1 MVTRWRDVLARQGLS
16 WHAGSLWCIVVLLCW
31 ACMSTAWAQHATHGS
46 TASQRRAPPVLA
58 MGAAFASDGVLWVVG
73 LNPARRLFVQHSA
86 DAGLTWGAPR
96 LLDIGQDV
104 VSAEGENRP
113 KIAFGSSGQAVITYT
128 QPLSR
133 PYTGEI
139 RMLRS
144 GDGGRSFSAPFTVH
158 RDRQLITHR
167 FESVAFDAQGVL
179 HTVWVDKR
187 DLEALK
193 TKSPGT
199 AREAPAPQA
208 SPPAGGAGQARSRGP
223 SVAYRGAAIYRNES
237 RDGGQT
243 FGPDLKVADH
253 SCECCRIAL
262 APTPSG
268 GLAALWR
275 HVFEPNERDHAFA
288 ILSPFGGGAAG
299 RDQATAGQV
308 AASVPMRATL
318 DRWAL
323 DACPHHGPG
332 LTPAAAGG
340 YHAVWFGVRAGV
352 PAVRYGR
359 LDAQGAPAGEVQALP
374 DASAEHADISSAGR
388 QVAIV
393 WRSFDGEATRLRAW
407 VSDDDGRSFR
417 LRELARSADDNDHP
431 RLVRRDGE
439 LFAVWRT
446 VKEVRVERV
455 LP

>member
-1 MVTRWRDVLARQGLS
+1 LR
-16 WHAGSLWCIVVLLCW
+16 CIVALLIW
-31 ACMSTAWAQHATHGS
+31 ACVSTAWAQHAAHGS
-46 TASQRRAPPVLA
+46 TAPQRRAPPALA
-58 MGAAFASDGVLWVVG
+58 LGAAFAPDGVLWVVG

-86 DAGLTWGAPR
+86 DAGLVWGAPR

-104 VSAEGENRP
+104 VSAHGENRP
-113 KIAFGSSGQAVITYT
+113 KIAFGPSGQAVITYT

-144 GDGGRSFSAPFTVH
+144 DDGGRSFSAPFTVH

-193 TKSPGT
+193 
-199 AREAPAPQA
+199 
-208 SPPAGGAGQARSRGP
+208 ARSRGP

-262 APTPSG
+262 ALTSSG
-268 GLAALWR
+268 GMAAMWR

-288 ILSPFGGGAAG
+288 TLGGGTPSHGAA
-299 RDQATAGQV
+299 AEGQV
-308 AASVPMRATL
+308 PASAPMRATL

-332 LTPAAAGG
+332 LAPAAAGG
-340 YHAVWFGVRAGV
+340 YHAVWFGIRAGV

-359 LDAQGAPAGEVQALP
+359 LDAQGAPASEVQALP
-374 DASAEHADISSAGR
+374 DPSAEHADISSAGR
-388 QVAIV
+388 HVAIV

-431 RLVRRDGE
+431 RLVRRGGE
-439 LFAVWRT
+439 VFAVWRN

>member
-1 MVTRWRDVLARQGLS
+1 MVTRWPGPQAWRGLPGYAGHS
-16 WHAGSLWCIVVLLCW
+16 GQAWHWRCIVALLVW
-31 ACMSTAWAQHATHGS
+31 ACVSTAWAQHAAHGS
-46 TASQRRAPPVLA
+46 TAPQRRAPPALA
-58 MGAAFASDGVLWVVG
+58 LGAAFAPDGVLWVVG

-86 DAGLTWGAPR
+86 DAGLVWGSPR

-104 VSAEGENRP
+104 VSAHGENRP
-113 KIAFGSSGQAVITYT
+113 KIAFGPSGQAVITYT

-144 GDGGRSFSAPFTVH
+144 DDGGRSFSAPFTVH

-193 TKSPGT
+193 
-199 AREAPAPQA
+199 
-208 SPPAGGAGQARSRGP
+208 ARSRGP

-262 APTPSG
+262 ALTSSG
-268 GLAALWR
+268 GMAAMWR

-288 ILSPFGGGAAG
+288 TLGGGTPSHGAA
-299 RDQATAGQV
+299 AEGQV
-308 AASVPMRATL
+308 PASAPMRATL

-332 LTPAAAGG
+332 LAPAAAGG
-340 YHAVWFGVRAGV
+340 YHAVWFGIRAGV

-359 LDAQGAPAGEVQALP
+359 LDAQGAPASEVQALP
-374 DASAEHADISSAGR
+374 DPSAEHADISSAGR
-388 QVAIV
+388 HVAIV

-431 RLVRRDGE
+431 RLVRRGGE
-439 LFAVWRT
+439 VFAVWRN

>member
-1 MVTRWRDVLARQGLS
+1 MVTRGLEVPARQGLLPGPA
-16 WHAGSLWCIVVLLCW
+16 WGLRCIVALLIW
-31 ACMSTAWAQHATHGS
+31 ACVSTAWAQHTGHGS
-46 TASQRRAPPVLA
+46 TAAQRRAPPALA
-58 MGAAFASDGVLWVVG
+58 MGAAFAPNGVLWMVG

-104 VSAEGENRP
+104 VSAHGENRP
-113 KIAFGSSGQAVITYT
+113 KIAFGPSGQAVITYT

-144 GDGGRSFSAPFTVH
+144 DDGGRSFSAPFTVH

-193 TKSPGT
+193 
-199 AREAPAPQA
+199 
-208 SPPAGGAGQARSRGP
+208 ARSRGP

-262 APTPSG
+262 ALTPSG
-268 GLAALWR
+268 GMAAMWR

-288 ILSPFGGGAAG
+288 TFAALGGGTPSHRAA
-299 RDQATAGQV
+299 AEGQV
-308 AASVPMRATL
+308 PASVPMRATL

-340 YHAVWFGVRAGV
+340 YHAVWFGMRAGV

-359 LDAQGAPAGEVQALP
+359 LDAQGAPASEVQALP
-374 DASAEHADISSAGR
+374 DAAAEHADVVSAGR
-388 QVAIV
+388 NLAIV

-431 RLVRRDGE
+431 RLVRRGSE
-439 LFAVWRT
+439 IFAVWRT
-446 VKEVRVERV
+446 AKEVRVERV

>member
-1 MVTRWRDVLARQGLS
+1 
-16 WHAGSLWCIVVLLCW
+16 
-31 ACMSTAWAQHATHGS
+31 
-46 TASQRRAPPVLA
+46 
-58 MGAAFASDGVLWVVG
+58 VLWVVG
-73 LNPARRLFVQHSA
+73 LNQARRLFVQHSA
-86 DAGLTWGAPR
+86 DAGQTWAPPR
-96 LLDIGQDV
+96 LLDIGTDV
-104 VSAEGENRP
+104 VSADGENRP
-113 KIAFGSSGQAVITYT
+113 KIAFGPSGQAVITYT

-187 DLEALK
+187 DQALHK
-193 TKSPGT
+193 GT
-199 AREAPAPQA
+199 Q
-208 SPPAGGAGQARSRGP
+208 
-223 SVAYRGAAIYRNES
+223 AYRGAAIYRNES

-262 APTPSG
+262 APAPGG

-275 HVFEPNERDHAFA
+275 HVFTPNERDHAFA
-288 ILSPFGGGAAG
+288 TFGAPGTVDAQAPAAG
-299 RDQATAGQV
+299 LV
-308 AASVPMRATL
+308 ALRPPVRATL

-332 LTPAAAGG
+332 LALAAGGG
-340 YHAVWFGVRAGV
+340 YHAVWFGIRGGV

-359 LDAQGAPAGEVQALP
+359 LDAQGAPVGEVQVLP
-374 DASAEHADISSAGR
+374 DVSAEHADVASAGQR
-388 QVAIV
+388 MAIV
-393 WRSFDGEATRLRAW
+393 WRSFDGDATRLRAW
-407 VSDDDGRSFR
+407 VSGDDGRSFQ
-417 LRELARSADDNDHP
+417 LRELARSVDDNDHP
-431 RLVRRDGE
+431 RLVRRDQE
-439 LFAVWRT
+439 VFAVWRT
-446 VKEVRVERV
+446 SREVRVERV